1 MMPGFDIASLLRFA
15 PPRYVCERCCAL
27 LPRMEGRCQVCG
39 VEYIITDEFPTF
51 AEYFAQ
57 RGLVLDYHDVIAH
70 SQRLARIAVH
80 LRDSHAAYPPMRALM
95 HALQHAEHFVHFTT
109 YGISALI
116 VGALRLTAQR
126 VTVRGVVSGV
136 RNEAMLR
143 ELTSFHDE
151 APDFH
156 IRVMSGEDGYF
167 PHQKIVIID
176 GLLAFKGSANMT
188 DYGWRKAAEGR
199 EVIDAVTDN
208 AEVVDLNNRFFSPIW
223 AGEAHAGDR
232 ILMTVY

>member
-1 MMPGFDIASLLRFA
+1 
-15 PPRYVCERCCAL
+15 
-27 LPRMEGRCQVCG
+27 
-39 VEYIITDEFPTF
+39 
-51 AEYFAQ
+51 
-57 RGLVLDYHDVIAH
+57 
-70 SQRLARIAVH
+70 
-80 LRDSHAAYPPMRALM
+80 MRALM